1 MRIYDEASHARVAFI
16 MRFAIKRRREIK
28 NVQELPIVLFFR
40 RSGDE
45 FGPGRYYVGIK
56 QISSIM

>member
-1 MRIYDEASHARVAFI
+1 

-45 FGPGRYYVGIK
+45 FGPGRFYYVGIK
-56 QISSIM
+56 QISSLM